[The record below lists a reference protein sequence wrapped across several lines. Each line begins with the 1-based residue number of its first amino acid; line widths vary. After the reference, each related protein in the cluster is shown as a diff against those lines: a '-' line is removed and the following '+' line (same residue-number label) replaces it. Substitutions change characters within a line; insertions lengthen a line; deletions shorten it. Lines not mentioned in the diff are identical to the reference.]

1 MPKGESFDPELD
13 GKNPDHQGV
22 MQAFVNRIL
31 FGTPLVAEGTE
42 GIRGLTLSNAIHL
55 SSWLGHAVTLPI
67 DEDEFLKELNERR
80 AHSRKKEGSGVVFDT
95 EGSYGSK

>member
-1 MPKGESFDPELD
+1 M
-13 GKNPDHQGV
+13 
-22 MQAFVNRIL
+22 
-31 FGTPLVAEGTE
+31 
-42 GIRGLTLSNAIHL
+42 LSNAMHL

-67 DEDEFLKELNERR
+67 DEDELLKELNERR